1 MSITLPQFKR
11 DQTCALCDLHEG
23 VQSVCIPTSL
33 FLKCEQE
40 TDQAVLIL
48 GSHPGFEEDSAD
60 ENFVGQ
66 SGKKLDSFYVHG
78 PSLHAH
84 ADIYTANGVR
94 CRPPQASDPS
104 KPQLRACRP
113 YLEDDLRRLSNQYR
127 RVAVLCVG
135 GAAIQTLT
143 GTTITDWSQ
152 RQSARLDGYSNVHVF
167 STFHPA
173 FLLRD
178 PAEEKK
184 VIHVLLGLQEWLV
197 LGEIQQ
203 EEQPEVELAPTCPSD
218 FQGPLSIDTETEA
231 CLIGHKMTTFHPR
244 KMQVLNGVPKD
255 KLIVTAQI
263 AWRDK
268 DSGNIRTGVFR
279 WGNLDERSRFLEWLR
294 ILFENGGELDGQ
306 NLPYDI
312 KVIRAAAGKHVIPDW
327 VFTRDFLTT
336 TFLYDDSQERGLKVL
351 AWIYR
356 ISEYRDDRK
365 PVGIYKDE
373 NDEELWKYGAKDPW
387 VTLRGIELS
396 RMWTE
401 EKFSEHPIAKCKLDK
416 RVAQWYSDQ
425 MWASILME
433 EGGFTYSLTR
443 LRETHAKIGQRFKE
457 VKEEALS
464 LGVLVNGEGSDL
476 FQRAFMVECSDK
488 ALTINQTKY
497 GSQSPQY
504 GRAKSV
510 VEGLERTEKR
520 DEISIHADNRNQLAG
535 LFPLDDMEGQLYSRK
550 LALLGEAASLEKIL
564 TSYTGPL
571 LFGKRIGEDVPK
583 KRVWVGKWGRKRKKG
598 LGHTKSTAH
607 MIERLDHARA
617 KPLYDQSFRLI
628 RQGDLGWAYPSWY
641 ILPKAEDDRGRKGGV
656 RQFRWSC
663 KDPAAQT
670 QPETVFE
677 CMSSRWGSN
686 GTLWKIDLAQVEWR
700 MAAFLSGDPVM
711 LKEIQDGYDIH
722 TRTGGKLLGFDL
734 SDNLALLSFVHSDYG
749 KRTLCAAPDVEIRT
763 VARSWYDRHDNED
776 WIFSKKG
783 VFGWLRQEMGKSQN
797 FAELYGGTP
806 PVIQATCRVKAGIEV
821 GLDRVQAWYA
831 WTQALYA
838 RRTEWRNELIEQ
850 SVKDG
855 ALHLSQLGQSRTFG
869 SDEEAIRGLYRPQIL
884 DFPVQADSSN
894 LLVVAIMQSW
904 KDMQA
909 RKMRSTITLNV
920 HDALVVDSPA
930 AEAEEAQ
937 QIVEKNLRTNP
948 YLQALQE
955 EVGRVFPLSFERGL
969 VGE

>member
-1 MSITLPQFKR
+1 MLPQFKR
-11 DQTCALCDLHEG
+11 DQTCTLCDLREG
-23 VQSVCIPTSL
+23 VQSVCIPASL

-40 TDQAVLIL
+40 TDQCVLVL
-48 GSHPGFEEDSAD
+48 GSHPGYEEDAAD
-60 ENFVGQ
+60 QNFVGQ

-84 ADIYTANGVR
+84 ADIYSANGVR
-94 CRPPQASDPS
+94 CRPPQASDPT

-135 GAAIQTLT
+135 GAAVQTLT
-143 GTTITDWSQ
+143 GSTITDWSQ

-203 EEQPEVELAPTCPSD
+203 EEQPEIELAPTCPPD

-231 CLIGHKMTTFHPR
+231 CLIGHRMTTFHPR
-244 KMQVLNGVPKD
+244 KMEVLNGVPKD

-263 AWRDK
+263 AWREGDK
-268 DSGNIRTGVFR
+268 IRTGVFR
-279 WGNLDERSRFLEWLR
+279 WGNEKERTSFLSWLSV
-294 ILFENGGELDGQ
+294 LFEHRGELWGQ
-306 NLPYDI
+306 NLPYDV
-312 KVIRAAAGKHVIPDW
+312 KVLRASAPGCTPDW
-327 VFTRDFLTT
+327 AFSRDLLTT

-365 PVGIYKDE
+365 PVGIYKNE
-373 NDEELWKYGAKDPW
+373 NDEQLWKYGAKDPW
-387 VTLRGIELS
+387 VTMRGIELS
-396 RMWTE
+396 RTWTE
-401 EKFSEHPIAKCKLDK
+401 ERFSEHPIAKCKLAPH
-416 RVAQWYSDQ
+416 VAQWYSDQ
-425 MWASILME
+425 MWASVFME

-443 LRETHAKIGQRFKE
+443 LRETHATIGQRFKE

-464 LGVLVNGEGSDL
+464 LGVLVSGEGSDL
-476 FQRAFMVECSDK
+476 FQRAFMVECADA
-488 ALTINQTKY
+488 ALRINMGRY
-497 GSQSPQY
+497 GKDSPQY

-510 VEGLERTEKR
+510 VEGLERTDKR

-571 LFGKRIGEDVPK
+571 LFGKRIGQDVPK
-583 KRVWVGKWGRKRKKG
+583 KRVWVGKWGRKRKDGK
-598 LGHTKSTAH
+598 GHTKSTAR
-607 MIERLDHARA
+607 MIDRLDHSKA

-677 CMSSRWGSN
+677 CMTSRWGTL

-722 TRTGGKLLGFDL
+722 TRTGGRLLGFDL
-734 SDNLALLSFVHSDYG
+734 ADNLALLSFVHSDYG

-763 VARSWYDRHDNED
+763 AARSWYDRHDNED

-806 PVIQATCRVKAGIEV
+806 LVIQAICRVKAGIEI
-821 GLDRVQAWYA
+821 GLDRVQAWYN
-831 WTQALYA
+831 WTQNLYA
-838 RRTEWRNELIEQ
+838 RRTEWRSELIEQ
-850 SVKDG
+850 VVRDG
-855 ALHLSQLGQSRTFG
+855 ALHLPILGQSRTFG
-869 SDEEAIRGLYRPQIL
+869 SDEQAIRGLYRPQIL
-884 DFPVQADSSN
+884 DFPVQCCASN
-894 LLVVAIMQSW
+894 LLVAAIIESW
-904 KDMQA
+904 KEIQ
-909 RKMRSTITLNV
+909 RRNLRSTITLMV
-920 HDALVVDSPA
+920 HDSLVVDSPA
-930 AEAEEAQ
+930 DEIDDVQ
-937 QIVEKNLRTNP
+937 CIVEEHLRANW
-948 YLQALQE
+948 YLHELQNH
-955 EVGRVFPLSFERGL
+955 VGRIFPMGFEKGL
-969 VGE
+969 VGK